1 MYKGPKLNNEN
12 LLYGYD
18 TGYNA
23 EGISLSNG
31 HRTKGP
37 AHTNLWENIANSGT
51 DSNNTGFSKRFGEKI
66 CYIPTL
72 GHVLVKYCDYF
83 NNHGNA
89 DGSGNTA
96 GSTCCPNLFNFHGD
110 SPYPQVSGSTSYT
123 YSIIYK
129 HSSNY
134 THANFM
140 YRYERT
146 NANSTLTEGG
156 LHSTSRR
163 THLGDGWYHAWGT
176 FTTQSN
182 TQHVLGYSFLYNYG
196 RTYDRYYVAG
206 ISLVKNETG
215 TNNFI
220 VPPQHMVTPVAHTA
234 GVSTT
239 ESLENL
245 KSLGG
250 ELEGGVFTHE
260 IDVQYASYR
269 ENGALCFDGTDD
281 YIPAPD
287 NPQFGYG
294 TASWEFVVKFDQT
307 YDDDTSTYRQIYSQD
322 SAIWI
327 AQYKS
332 SSNADIIGIDLQK
345 DNGSWFDGNGGIN
358 KGTQLGPVD
367 ANIWYHVVFTFNKG
381 VIKGYL
387 NGVLGFTYTQTGMSS
402 IKEGPSSANIGR
414 RTNNLHLDGELP
426 VFKLYGSDLSQ
437 EQVTQHYNSYK
448 NRFNI

>member
-1 MYKGPKLNNEN
+1 MYTGPKFNHDDLI
-12 LLYGYD
+12 YGYD

-23 EGISLSNG
+23 EGVSLSSG
-31 HRTKGP
+31 HTTKGP

-51 DSNNTGFSKRFGEKI
+51 DSHNTGFSKRFGEKI

-134 THANFM
+134 TNNNYM

-156 LHSTSRR
+156 LHSNSRR

-176 FTTQSN
+176 FTTQAN

-206 ISLVKNETG
+206 VSLVKNETG

-220 VPPQHMVTPVAHTA
+220 IPPQHMVTPVAHTA

-239 ESLENL
+239 ESLINL
-245 KSLGG
+245 KKGG
-250 ELEGGVFTHE
+250 AT
-260 IDVQYASYR
+260 IDVQYASNR

-281 YIPAPD
+281 YIPAPA
-287 NPQFGYG
+287 NPQYLEAA
-294 TASWEFVVKFDQT
+294 ASWEFVVKFDVT
-307 YDDDTSTYRQIYSQD
+307 YNDDTGTYRQIYSQD

-327 AQYKS
+327 AQYTS
-332 SSNADIIGIDLQK
+332 SSGADMIGIDLQK
-345 DNGSWFDGNGGIN
+345 DNGGWFDGNGGQVN
-358 KGTQLGPVD
+358 GAQVGPVD
-367 ANIWYHVVFTFNKG
+367 ANTWYHVVFTFKQG

-387 NGVLGFTYTQTGMSS
+387 NGVLGFTVTKTGMSN
-402 IKEGPSSANIGR
+402 IKEGPNSANIGR

-426 VFKLYGSDLSQ
+426 VFKLYKKDLSQ
-437 EQVTQHYNSYK
+437 AEVTQHYKAYK

>member
-31 HRTKGP
+31 HKTKGP
-37 AHTNLWENIANSGT
+37 AHTNLLENIANSGT
-51 DSNNTGFSKRFGEKI
+51 DSHNTGFSKRFGEKI
-66 CYIPTL
+66 CYVPTL

-96 GSTCCPNLFNFHGD
+96 GSTCCPNLFNYHGN
-110 SPYPQVSGSTSYT
+110 SPYIPIEASTSYT

-129 HSSNY
+129 HSDNY
-134 THANFM
+134 THQNFM
-140 YRYERT
+140 YRYER
-146 NANSTLTEGG
+146 NSSQGHLTEGG
-156 LHSTSRR
+156 VYSTSRR
-163 THLGDGWYHAWGT
+163 THLGDGWFHAWGS
-176 FTTQSN
+176 FTTQS
-182 TQHVLGYSFLYNYG
+182 TAAFMLAYSFLYNYG
-196 RTYDRYYVAG
+196 RTYDRFYVAG
-206 ISLVKNETG
+206 ISLVKNQTG
-215 TNNFI
+215 STHFI

-239 ESLENL
+239 ESLINL
-245 KSLGG
+245 KKGG
-250 ELEGGVFTHE
+250 AT
-260 IDVQYASYR
+260 IDVQYASNR

-281 YIPAPD
+281 YIPTPA
-287 NPQFGYG
+287 NPQHGYG
-294 TASWEFVVKFDQT
+294 EASWEFVVKFDQT

-322 SAIWI
+322 PAIWI

-332 SSNADIIGIDLQK
+332 SSNVDMIGIDLQK
-345 DNGSWFDGNGGIN
+345 DNGSWFDGNGGAVN
-358 KGTQLGPVD
+358 GAQVGPVD
-367 ANIWYHVVFTFNKG
+367 ANIWYHVVFTFNQG

-387 NGVLGFTYTQTGMSS
+387 NGVLGFTVTISGMTQ
-402 IKEGPSSANIGR
+402 IQEGPTSANIGR

-426 VFKLYGSDLSQ
+426 VFKLYKKDLSQ
-437 EQVTQHYNSYK
+437 AEVTQHYNAYK

>member
-1 MYKGPKLNNEN
+1 MFKGPKLYHDD

-23 EGISLSNG
+23 EGVSLSNG
-31 HRTKGP
+31 HKTKGP
-37 AHTNLWENIANSGT
+37 AHTNLLENIANSGS
-51 DSNNTGFSKRFGEKI
+51 DVNNTGFSKKFGEKV
-66 CYIPTL
+66 CYIPKL
-72 GHVLVKYCDYF
+72 GNVLVKYCDYF

-96 GSTCCPNLFNFHGD
+96 GSTCCPNLFNYHGN
-110 SPYPQVSGSTSYT
+110 SPYVPIQASTSYT

-140 YRYERT
+140 YRYERNSSL
-146 NANSTLTEGG
+146 NALTEGG
-156 LHSTSRR
+156 VFSTSRR

-176 FTTQSN
+176 FTS
-182 TQHVLGYSFLYNYG
+182 HASAAYLLGYSFLYNYG

-215 TNNFI
+215 TNHFI

-239 ESLENL
+239 ESLINL
-245 KSLGG
+245 KNGG
-250 ELEGGVFTHE
+250 AS

-269 ENGALCFDGTDD
+269 ENGALHFDGTDD
-281 YIPAPD
+281 YIPAPA
-287 NPQFGYG
+287 NPQYGYG
-294 TASWEFVVKFDQT
+294 AASWEFVVKFDIT
-307 YDDDTSTYRQIYSQD
+307 YNDDTGTYRQIYSQD

-327 AQYKS
+327 AQYTS
-332 SSNADIIGIDLQK
+332 SSGADMIGIDLQK
-345 DNGSWFDGNGGIN
+345 DNGGWFDGNGGQVN
-358 KGTQLGPVD
+358 GAQVGPVD
-367 ANIWYHVVFTFNKG
+367 AGVWYHVIFTFDQG

-387 NGVLGFTYTQTGMSS
+387 NGVLGFTVTKTGMTQ
-402 IKEGPSSANIGR
+402 IQEGPNSANIGR

-426 VFKLYGSDLSQ
+426 VFKLYKKDLSQ
-437 EQVTQHYNSYK
+437 AEVTQHYNAYK